1 MKSEY
6 FQILIM
12 SLLYNFIYFLSLVFA
27 TGYGIGIK
35 LDDNQLIAYIL
46 IIATSLFCL
55 FSIRIKNVKNRRII
69 VKALGIVIS
78 FFLILFFSGIVGSN
92 EAMFVFVVPILGIP
106 VFIFMYIFHYLTFNS
121 AD

>member
-6 FQILIM
+6 IQILIM
-12 SLLYNFIYFLSLVFA
+12 SLFYNFIYFLSLVFA
-27 TGYGIGIK
+27 TGYGVGIK

-55 FSIRIKNVKNRRII
+55 FSIKIKNVKDRRII
-69 VKALGIVIS
+69 AKVMGILIS
-78 FFLILFFSGIVGSN
+78 LFPILFFSGIVGSN

-106 VFIFMYIFHYLTFNS
+106 VFIFMFIFHYLTCNVEN
-121 AD
+121 